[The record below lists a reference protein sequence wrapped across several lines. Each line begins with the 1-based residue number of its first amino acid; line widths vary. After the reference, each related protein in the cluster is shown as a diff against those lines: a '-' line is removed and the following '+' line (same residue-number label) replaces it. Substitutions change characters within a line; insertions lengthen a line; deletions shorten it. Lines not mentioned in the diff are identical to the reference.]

1 MIDYY
6 EKYRDVANEKFKNHV
21 ATIVEDT
28 DSIISID
35 FRNKSGSS
43 SYYIN
48 YIIDKRYGTF
58 IISGDIG
65 YCIAEWSHPQDASS
79 VKGLIKDDPEY
90 FISKFKTSTDKT
102 YYDEDKL
109 YSDIMELVSET
120 QLEDAHFM
128 WDSACHMNDNDEN
141 YTFEDDLKYSIHWST
156 FRSESKISDELRAF
170 VLEYFGIDLYE
181 MSYIGEAVAPRVYL
195 WIFGYLMA
203 CEQLGL

>member
-6 EKYRDVANEKFKNHV
+6 EKYREVANEKFKNHD

-28 DSIISID
+28 DSLISID

-43 SYYIN
+43 SYYVN
-48 YIIDKRYGTF
+48 YIIDKRYGTL
-58 IISGDIG
+58 IIKGDIG

-79 VKGLIKDDPEY
+79 IKSLIKDDPEY
-90 FISKFKTSTDKT
+90 FISKFATSTDKT

-109 YSDIMELVSET
+109 YSDIMELVSDT
-120 QLEDAHFM
+120 QLEDARFM
-128 WDSACHMNDNDEN
+128 WDSACHRNDDDEN
-141 YTFEDDLKYSIHWST
+141 YTFEDDLKYSIHWSV
-156 FRSESKISDELRAF
+156 FRSESKISDDLHAF
-170 VLEYFGIDLYE
+170 ALDYLDIDLYE
-181 MSYIGEAVAPRVYL
+181 MPYIGEAIAPRVYL

>member
-1 MIDYY
+1 MVDYY
-6 EKYRDVANEKFKNHV
+6 EKYREVADEKFKNHA

-28 DSIISID
+28 DSLISID

-48 YIIDKRYGTF
+48 YIIDKRYGTL

-65 YCIAEWSHPQDASS
+65 YCIAEWSHPHDASS

-90 FISKFKTSTDKT
+90 FISKFATSTDKT

-109 YSDIMELVSET
+109 YADIMELVSET
-120 QLEDAHFM
+120 QLDDARFM
-128 WDSACHMNDNDEN
+128 WDSACHRNDDDEN
-141 YTFEDDLKYSIHWST
+141 YTLEDDLKYSIHWSI
-156 FRSESKISDELRAF
+156 FHNENRISEDLQAF
-170 VLEYFGIDLYE
+170 VLEYFDIDLYE
-181 MSYIGEAVAPRVYL
+181 MPYIGEAIAPRVYL

>member
-6 EKYRDVANEKFKNHV
+6 EKYREVANDKFKNHV

-43 SYYIN
+43 SYYVN
-48 YIIDKRYGTF
+48 YIIDKRYGTL
-58 IISGDIG
+58 IISGDLG
-65 YCIAEWSHPQDASS
+65 YCIAEWSHPNDASS
-79 VKGLIKDDPEY
+79 IKSLVKDDPEY

-109 YSDIMELVSET
+109 YSDIMELVSED
-120 QLEDAHFM
+120 QLEDARSM
-128 WDSACHMNDNDEN
+128 WDSEWHRNSDDKT
-141 YTFEDDLKYSIHWST
+141 YTFEDDLKYSIHWSI
-156 FRSESKISDELRAF
+156 FHSEDRISEELQTF
-170 VLEYFGIDLYE
+170 VLELLDIDLYE
-181 MSYIGEAVAPRVYL
+181 MSHIGEAIAPRVYL

>member
-6 EKYRDVANEKFKNHV
+6 EKYREVANEKFKNHA

-28 DSIISID
+28 DSLISID

-43 SYYIN
+43 SYYVN
-48 YIIDKRYGTF
+48 YIIDKRYGTL
-58 IISGDIG
+58 IIKGDIG

-79 VKGLIKDDPEY
+79 IKSLIKDDPEY
-90 FISKFKTSTDKT
+90 FISKFATSTDRT

-120 QLEDAHFM
+120 QLEDARST
-128 WDSACHMNDNDEN
+128 WDSVCHWNDNDEK
-141 YTFEDDLKYSIHWST
+141 YTLEDNLKYSIHWST
-156 FRSESKISDELRAF
+156 FCSESRTSEDLQSF
-170 VLEYFGIDLYE
+170 VLEYFDIDLYE
-181 MSYIGEAVAPRVYL
+181 MPYIGEAIAPRVYL